1 MAIPVA
7 VGFMK
12 NSSTTNAEARESIRL
27 QARMKAARTKRLR
40 RYAADILLAGHLVIA
55 FMLGALGAVDEAL
68 IVLTALPAS
77 LIAHAWA
84 YRPLAKP

>member
-1 MAIPVA
+1 
-7 VGFMK
+7 
-12 NSSTTNAEARESIRL
+12 
-27 QARMKAARTKRLR
+27 MKAARTKRFR

-68 IVLTALPAS
+68 IVLTALPVS
-77 LIAHAWA
+77 LIVHAWA

>member
-1 MAIPVA
+1 
-7 VGFMK
+7 MK
-12 NSSTTNAEARESIRL
+12 NTTPTNAEITPSIRL
-27 QARMKAARTKRLR
+27 QARMKAARTKRFR

-55 FMLGALGAVDEAL
+55 FMLGGLGAVDEAL
-68 IVLTALPAS
+68 IVLTALPVS

>member
-1 MAIPVA
+1 
-7 VGFMK
+7 MK
-12 NSSTTNAEARESIRL
+12 NTTPTSAEITPSTRL

-40 RYAADILLAGHLVIA
+40 RYAAEILLAGHLVIA
-55 FMLGALGAVDEAL
+55 FMLGAWGAVDEAL

>member
-1 MAIPVA
+1 
-7 VGFMK
+7 
-12 NSSTTNAEARESIRL
+12 
-27 QARMKAARTKRLR
+27 
-40 RYAADILLAGHLVIA
+40 LLAGHLVIA

-68 IVLTALPAS
+68 IVLTALPVS

>member
-1 MAIPVA
+1 
-7 VGFMK
+7 MK
-12 NSSTTNAEARESIRL
+12 NTTPTSAETTPSTRL